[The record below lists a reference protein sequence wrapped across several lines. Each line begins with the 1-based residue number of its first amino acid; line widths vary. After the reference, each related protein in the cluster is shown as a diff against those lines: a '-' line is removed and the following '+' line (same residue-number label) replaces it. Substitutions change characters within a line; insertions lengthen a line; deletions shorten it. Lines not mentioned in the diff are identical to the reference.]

1 MRKALNNPIVVGILC
16 VVALVCVY
24 WRMSAP
30 PTYLTEVDAGVV
42 EEDPIINAELDPS
55 PHVSSRPPPLSPAPV
70 ILANA
75 SNPSVLSSKAIIA
88 QWKEVFSR
96 DPFQFV
102 QGAMTSRTE
111 KFQRG
116 ESNISEDSLPARKA
130 LHLQAVLVG
139 GPRRFAV
146 INHQVLA
153 EGEKFDGFLVV
164 RIHANGVVFTDQLGE
179 HQVGFENQRKEE
191 SSEGQS

>member
-1 MRKALNNPIVVGILC
+1 VEAGIVVDD
-16 VVALVCVY
+16 
-24 WRMSAP
+24 P
-30 PTYLTEVDAGVV
+30 P
-42 EEDPIINAELDPS
+42 INAEPERA
-55 PHVSSRPPPLSPAPV
+55 PQMSSPPPSLSPAPM

-75 SNPSVLSSKAIIA
+75 STPSSLSSKAIIA

-96 DPFQFV
+96 DPFNIV
-102 QGAMTSRTE
+102 AGAMANRTDTDGP
-111 KFQRG
+111 G
-116 ESNISEDSLPARKA
+116 ESGIPATSLPSKKA
-130 LHLQAVLVG
+130 IQLQAVSVE

-146 INHQVLA
+146 INHQVVA
-153 EGEKFDGFLVV
+153 EGEKFDGFKVV

>member
-16 VVALVCVY
+16 VVALACVY

-42 EEDPIINAELDPS
+42 EEDPIINAEPDPP

-102 QGAMTSRTE
+102 AGAIPDRTDTDSP
-111 KFQRG
+111 G
-116 ESNISEDSLPARKA
+116 ESGIPDTSLPSRKA
-130 LHLQAVLVG
+130 IQLQAVSVEG
-139 GPRRFAV
+139 SRRFAV
-146 INHQVLA
+146 INHQVVA
-153 EGEKFDGFLVV
+153 EGEKFDGFKVV
-164 RIHANGVVFTDQLGE
+164 RIHANGVVFSDRLGKHQLGFSSDQTE
-179 HQVGFENQRKEE
+179 
-191 SSEGQS
+191 SEG